1 MKRKPFFASALKL
14 LLVLCAILISIV
26 TIVDYSRAAIV
37 APELEG
43 ASLVSDCQSSKP
55 AVPVQATMSSRDQ
68 TSTKTVWGG
77 LLAWLNQFFCGVPS
91 ARFSPV
97 KTSGNESQPQVIPA
111 RQAEPSPKAAKPS
124 KVERGNGSDSC
135 LGEDEAWICKPPSSA
150 RPGGV
155 PRWHAE
161 IHRCAYAADC
171 ASATRLT
178 RSCRNRLL
186 SLGRCP
192 A

>member
-97 KTSGNESQPQVIPA
+97 KESGTERQPQVVPA
-111 RQAEPSPKAAKPS
+111 KQSGPSPKVAKPS
-124 KVERGNGSDSC
+124 KAEKGNGSDPC
-135 LGEDEAWICKPPSSA
+135 LSEDEAWLSKPSSSA
-150 RPGGV
+150 GLGGV
-155 PRWHAE
+155 PRLHALS
-161 IHRCAYAADC
+161 HRCAYAADC
-171 ASATRLT
+171 PSATGLS
-178 RSCRNRLL
+178 RSCRTRPL
-186 SLGRCP
+186 SLSRCP
-192 A
+192 T